1 MVTWVLR
8 LFNFSGKCPATFFI
22 LYMKKLNS
30 FNWYSDFNKN
40 EQPEIFTKNE
50 HLQILNENVDVFKKK
65 VHHHK
70 LSPFFY

>member
-1 MVTWVLR
+1 
-8 LFNFSGKCPATFFI
+8 LFFSGGLGLFELKI
-22 LYMKKLNS
+22 KKNLKNCK
-30 FNWYSDFNKN
+30 NTYSDFTKN

-70 LSPFFY
+70 LSPIFY